1 MGSPPA
7 LETPAGQILRLLNNV
22 YGTLM
27 MIQQIQGEVRQA
39 HAELEAVRTGEGM
52 EEEVVG
58 EGSIDNSSSEDER
71 EDPEGFQDA
80 SEDFFA

>member
-7 LETPAGQILRLLNNV
+7 LETPTGQILRLLDHT
-22 YGTLM
+22 YGTLL
-27 MIQQIQGEVRQA
+27 MIRQIQGEVRQA
-39 HAELEAVRTGEGM
+39 HAEVEAVRTGEGM

-58 EGSIDNSSSEDER
+58 EGSIDNSSSEDEG